1 MEIRKA
7 SVSDMFGWLI
17 GSFKLVGKHWG
28 TFMLAALVSLA
39 ALFLLAFAAGLVIG
53 LSAAGGAMGDVE
65 SINWQKIALL
75 YAVILLVA
83 LILVP
88 PFIAGW
94 FVLTGKLA
102 DGQSASVGD
111 LFSGYG
117 DGARWKKLIAFGLIG
132 AVLNVAVQGG
142 YILICMALGVG
153 SDDIGQFM
161 SAQLSNDPEA
171 MAGLSAGFWAAYAGI
186 ILIGSVLQTAFMLGF
201 CQAALTDTGAM
212 DSVKDGFAATLKNL
226 GSLLLFMLTMLLVVI
241 VAALVIGLVAGLLI
255 AALSMLNSSIALAL
269 GAVLYILLL
278 LFIYPL
284 MFSFQYLFWRDV
296 LGGGN
301 KAAVVSDSEVLI

>member
-28 TFMLAALVSLA
+28 TFLLASVVSLA
-39 ALFLLAFAAGLVIG
+39 AIFLLAFAAGLVIG
-53 LSAAGGAMGDVE
+53 LSAAGASMGDVE
-65 SINWQKIALL
+65 SIDWQKIALL
-75 YAVILLVA
+75 YAAIMLVA

-102 DGQSASVGD
+102 DGQSASVSD
-111 LFSGYG
+111 LFAGYS

-132 AVLNVAVQGG
+132 AVLNIAVQGG
-142 YILICMALGVG
+142 YILACMALGIG
-153 SDDIGQFM
+153 SEDIGQFM

-171 MAGLSAGFWAAYAGI
+171 MTGLSAGFWAAYAGI

-201 CQAALTDTGAM
+201 CQAALTDAGAV
-212 DSVKDGFAATLKNL
+212 DSVKDGIAATLKNL
-226 GSLLLFMLTMLLVVI
+226 GSLLLFMLSMLLVVI
-241 VAALVIGLVAGLLI
+241 AAALVIGLLAGLLF
-255 AALSMLNSSIALAL
+255 AALSMLNSNIALAL
-269 GAVLYILLL
+269 GVVLYILLL

-296 LGGGN
+296 LGSGA
-301 KAAVVSDSEVLI
+301 KAPAVNDSEVLI